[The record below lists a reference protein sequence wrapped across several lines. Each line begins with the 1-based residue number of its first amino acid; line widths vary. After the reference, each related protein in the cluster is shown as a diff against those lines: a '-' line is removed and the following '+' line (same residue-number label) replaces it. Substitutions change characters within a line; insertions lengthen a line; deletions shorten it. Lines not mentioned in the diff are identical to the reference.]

1 MSEAILETEEF
12 TISAD
17 PQASAVQNLNRSV
30 AFSYHL
36 IYTNGAGT
44 AKLQY
49 SNDISEDGWVDIQ
62 TFNLSGD
69 DAAMWNPPVR
79 GAAYARILFEGA
91 TGTVVKLVFNNKKEI
106 V

>member
-1 MSEAILETEEF
+1 METILETEEF
-12 TISAD
+12 TVSGTSH
-17 PQASAVQNLNRSV
+17 PSAVQNLNRCV

-36 IYTNGAGT
+36 IYTNGSGT

-49 SNDISEDGWVDIQ
+49 SNDIESPDSWIDIQ

-79 GAAYARILFEGA
+79 GAAYARILFENA
-91 TGTVVKLVFNNKKEI
+91 DTTVVKLVFNNKKEL
-106 V
+106 